1 MMGSAKLTDNQ
12 QEHIVGVLLRAGVT
26 IAAIV
31 VLAGGLTYLMQHG
44 GQRPN
49 YHQFQRLPD
58 NLQSMRVVV
67 KNTLAF
73 HSEAVIQLGLLLLI
87 LTPILRVALS
97 AVSFAREGDRMY
109 VMIALIVLAVLVSSL
124 LGIK

>member
-1 MMGSAKLTDNQ
+1 MEHEKLTDNQ
-12 QEHIVGVLLRAGVT
+12 QEHIVSILLRAGVI

-31 VLAGGLTYLMQHG
+31 VLAGGLMYLSQHG
-44 GQRPN
+44 TERSN
-49 YHQFQRLPD
+49 YRQFQGLPD
-58 NLQSMRVVV
+58 NLRSMSGVV
-67 KNTLAF
+67 KNALAF

-87 LTPILRVALS
+87 LTPIVRVALS

-109 VMIALIVLAVLVSSL
+109 VMITLIVLAVLVSSL